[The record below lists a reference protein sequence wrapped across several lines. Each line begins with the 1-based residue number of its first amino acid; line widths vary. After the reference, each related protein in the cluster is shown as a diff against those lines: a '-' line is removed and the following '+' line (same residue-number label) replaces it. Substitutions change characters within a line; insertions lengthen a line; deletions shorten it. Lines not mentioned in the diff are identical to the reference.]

1 MIQLADRDSCTGC
14 GACSLKCPK
23 HCITMSPDDRG
34 IVMPVINHN
43 ICVEC
48 HSCEK
53 VCPILF
59 PIHLN
64 HPQKAYASWTRNEKE
79 RCTSASGGVAAEFYK
94 FALKNGYKIVGAVQN
109 DDFSVSHIITDNN
122 EDLIRIKNSK
132 YVASDFH
139 EAFLQIEKLS
149 RQGYR
154 ILFIGLPCQ
163 VAALRKL
170 VSPSN
175 NMLLAEV
182 VCHGTTP
189 YDYLKEH
196 IRNIEKKEGKKAA
209 KMFFRDPKAYTY
221 TYTFTLYDK
230 DNRLFY
236 ARTPKENDKYQF
248 GYHCGITYREN
259 CYHCI
264 FARKER
270 VADIT
275 LGDYKGLGTL
285 APCTYNSEK
294 VSCVLLNTEKGIS
307 FFDEVF
313 ANKTLHADLRPLDE
327 PINGDRQLQR
337 PTYKIPE
344 RYLFERLRYRFHY
357 SYTKAIFVAYYF
369 YKLRMLRGRI
379 LKYPKKLLKAVFK

>member
-1 MIQLADRDSCTGC
+1 
-14 GACSLKCPK
+14 
-23 HCITMSPDDRG
+23 MSPDDRG

-196 IRNIEKKEGKKAA
+196 IRNIEKKEGKKQL
-209 KMFFRDPKAYTY
+209 RCSLE
-221 TYTFTLYDK
+221 TLK
-230 DNRLFY
+230 LILTPIRLLY
-236 ARTPKENDKYQF
+236 MTRTTGF
-248 GYHCGITYREN
+248 
-259 CYHCI
+259 
-264 FARKER
+264 
-270 VADIT
+270 
-275 LGDYKGLGTL
+275 
-285 APCTYNSEK
+285 S
-294 VSCVLLNTEKGIS
+294 
-307 FFDEVF
+307 
-313 ANKTLHADLRPLDE
+313 
-327 PINGDRQLQR
+327 
-337 PTYKIPE
+337 
-344 RYLFERLRYRFHY
+344 
-357 SYTKAIFVAYYF
+357 
-369 YKLRMLRGRI
+369 MRGRQRKTI
-379 LKYPKKLLKAVFK
+379 NTSLGIIAG